1 MIELILLSTTVKT
14 ASNNSKWFKSYRS
27 LNLGFL
33 QVPMYL
39 INEGAIW
46 LDNVKYGLS
55 WHSRVSNSDVNSPIR
70 PTFKLIQDFY
80 VFLGYYLTGILFS
93 GVGGFYANLGVAQ
106 VFTAN
111 RKYGILNGFSVSICE
126 WK

>member
-1 MIELILLSTTVKT
+1 M
-14 ASNNSKWFKSYRS
+14 
-27 LNLGFL
+27 
-33 QVPMYL
+33 
-39 INEGAIW
+39 
-46 LDNVKYGLS
+46 
-55 WHSRVSNSDVNSPIR
+55 NSPIR

-111 RKYGILNGFSVSICE
+111 RKYGILNGFFVSICE
-126 WK
+126 